1 MQRNSPS
8 EMSGH
13 ACPKSHKILCPC
25 PSLLR
30 TRTRTRTHVRSR
42 VRVRSSLVWLFSED
56 LWPWSVDQLW
66 SWDLCFRYF
75 ITYIYRRFTLLNHN
89 KLLNFTFFISM
100 IASDE
105 CSLWNRG
112 FIRTNICWGWGAN
125 GVSTDGVSELSHRT
139 INSWLNESPSQIRFV
154 GQWEAEVQTLAVDWS
169 RFGLFKPFDT
179 DKNQFGTMSVKL
191 RYLWLHAIM
200 HKPTH
205 ACYMVL
211 KS

>member
-1 MQRNSPS
+1 MILECAASGTDSDTNS
-8 EMSGH
+8 
-13 ACPKSHKILCPC
+13 CPKSCPC
-25 PSLLR
+25 PFISDLIIFWRFVALIRGSALIWGSLFSLLY
-30 TRTRTRTHVRSR
+30 H
-42 VRVRSSLVWLFSED
+42 LHLPE
-56 LWPWSVDQLW
+56 
-66 SWDLCFRYF
+66 
-75 ITYIYRRFTLLNHN
+75 IYTLEPQQAVELY
-89 KLLNFTFFISM
+89 FFISM

-205 ACYMVL
+205 AGYMVL